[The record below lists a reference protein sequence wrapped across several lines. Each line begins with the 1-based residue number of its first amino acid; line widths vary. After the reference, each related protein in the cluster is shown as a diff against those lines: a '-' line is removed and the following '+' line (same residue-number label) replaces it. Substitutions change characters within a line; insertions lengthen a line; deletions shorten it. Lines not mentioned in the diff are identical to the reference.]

1 MIYDIIDQNMK
12 NVNRE
17 EIRVSVQS
25 LFEQL
30 TPQFEKYFSELF
42 KQVSGVL
49 DQGVSFYNKKLA
61 AEAEIHKQALNQI
74 VAKTFEETEK
84 IIEIS
89 KKEEKL
95 SERTEKNLSDLLGA
109 RKKWQNKTEEFE
121 QQNRDVTFSDT
132 KMYREPAEGKVF
144 VRADLNQ
151 MSRKETW
158 QWMIT

>member
-1 MIYDIIDQNMK
+1 M
-12 NVNRE
+12 
-17 EIRVSVQS
+17 
-25 LFEQL
+25 

-74 VAKTFEETEK
+74 VVKTFEETEK
-84 IIEIS
+84 IVEAS

-95 SERTEKNLSDLLGA
+95 SERTERHLKDLLDA

-121 QQNRDVTFSDT
+121 HQSRDVTFSDT
-132 KMYREPAEGKVF
+132 KVYREPTEGKVF
-144 VRADLNQ
+144 VRADLNL
-151 MSRKETW
+151 SSKKET
-158 QWMIT
+158 

>member
-1 MIYDIIDQNMK
+1 MRNIYEKIDQNMK

-17 EIRVSVQS
+17 ENKASVQS

-49 DQGVSFYNKKLA
+49 DQGVNFYNKKIA

-74 VAKTFEETEK
+74 VVRTFEETEK
-84 IIEIS
+84 IIEVS
-89 KKEEKL
+89 KKEEKM
-95 SERTEKNLSDLLGA
+95 SERTEKHLKDLLDA

-121 QQNRDVTFSDT
+121 QQSRDVTFSDT
-132 KMYREPAEGKVF
+132 KVYR
-144 VRADLNQ
+144 
-151 MSRKETW
+151 
-158 QWMIT
+158 